1 MKISS
6 SRFLKEPGRKTCHK
20 KPFKDNRRTVVALL
34 SLLMIAAISLPN
46 TITTPLSLFFN
57 QEEVKAS
64 QEGTAGLKV
73 FVDLYHNRRGSAQ
86 LCVSSTYED
95 LGCKTINLS
104 QYPSPVRSGP
114 YTFSPEM
121 VEVGETFRVC
131 ITNLNTGGQSRC
143 ISGTN
148 GPEKE
153 PEYVS
158 LTVPGQSS
166 GSGGGI
172 TGITPPNQN
181 QIPSQRSG
189 IINWENLCEQAK
201 SLHEQFIKEDC
212 DDLAH
217 GTQLTREGI
226 RVILCFGAGA
236 YLLLIDPFQFAA
248 AQSAARAAGLCK

>member
-6 SRFLKEPGRKTCHK
+6 SRFLKEPRRKTCHK
-20 KPFKDNRRTVVALL
+20 KPLKNNRRTVVALL
-34 SLLMIAAISLPN
+34 SLLMIAVISLTN

-57 QEEVKAS
+57 QEEARAS
-64 QEGTAGLKV
+64 QEGTTGLKV

-131 ITNLNTGGQSRC
+131 VTNLNKGGQSSRC

-166 GSGGGI
+166 GGGI
-172 TGITPPNQN
+172 TGIPPNQN
-181 QIPSQRSG
+181 QVPSQRSG
-189 IINWENLCEQAK
+189 IINWENLCKQAK
-201 SLHEQFIKEDC
+201 SIYEHLIQEDC

-217 GTQLTREGI
+217 GTQLTPEGV
-226 RVILCFGAGA
+226 RVILCFCAGA

-248 AQSAARAAGLCK
+248 AECCSCSRTL

>member
-6 SRFLKEPGRKTCHK
+6 SLFLKEVGRKTHHK
-20 KPFKDNRRTVVALL
+20 KLFKDNRRTVVALL
-34 SLLMIAAISLPN
+34 SLLMIAVTSMTN
-46 TITTPLSLFFN
+46 TITTPLSFFN
-57 QEEVKAS
+57 QEEARAS
-64 QEGTAGLKV
+64 QEEQQQEGTAGLKV
-73 FVDLYHNRRGSAQ
+73 YVDLYHNRRGSAQ

-114 YTFSPEM
+114 WTFSPEM

-131 ITNLNTGGQSRC
+131 VTNLNTGEQSRC

-166 GSGGGI
+166 GVPKQGV
-172 TGITPPNQN
+172 
-181 QIPSQRSG
+181 
-189 IINWENLCEQAK
+189 INWGEVCRHQLIDP
-201 SLHEQFIKEDC
+201 FIREPC
-212 DDLAH
+212 H
-217 GTQLTREGI
+217 TLTTRDGYTLTPEGI
-226 RVILCFGAGA
+226 RVIRCIAAG
-236 YLLLIDPFQFAA
+236 LVLLIYDPSGKTLA
-248 AQSAARAAGLCK
+248 AARALGPAVNCG